1 MALDKIINES
11 DLATLKEIA
20 GERFNDVEKM
30 FSIDYIPYSRFE
42 EVNGKKKALE
52 EEKINLEKQVNEL
65 TTAHTADETKLKE
78 HETAINELK
87 SKFTSRLIDA
97 KIKENLLNAGVKHPE
112 LLTSQIDKSTL
123 EYDED
128 SNEIKN
134 IDEVVKT
141 LQDKYSDM
149 FNSESKF
156 KDNIKP
162 QKNNTNDTI
171 KIDKVERYFK
181 I

>member
-1 MALDKIINES
+1 MPSNVKADNQYFGKYRECCVVAYLNNSEIEYNE
-11 DLATLKEIA
+11 
-20 GERFNDVEKM
+20 N
-30 FSIDYIPYSRFE
+30 YIFT
-42 EVNGKKKALE
+42 E

-78 HETAINELK
+78 HETAINELT

-97 KIKENLLNAGVKHPE
+97 KIKENLLSAGVKHPE

-123 EYDED
+123 EYDEE

-156 KDNIKP
+156 KDKVKP
-162 QKNNTNDTI
+162 QKNNTNDAI
-171 KIDKVERYFK
+171 KIDKVERYFN

>member
-20 GERFNDVEKM
+20 GERFEDVEKM

-42 EVNGKKKALE
+42 EVNGKKKTLE
-52 EEKINLEKQVNEL
+52 EEKTNLEKQFNEL
-65 TTAHTADETKLKE
+65 TTTYTATETKLKE
-78 HETAINELK
+78 QETAINELK
-87 SKFTSRLIDA
+87 TKFTSRLVDA

-112 LLTSQIDKSTL
+112 LLTAQIDKNTL

-128 SNEIKN
+128 ANEIKN

-141 LQDKYSDM
+141 LQEKYSDM
-149 FNSESKF
+149 FNSEGKF

-162 QKNNTNDTI
+162 QKNNQNDTI